1 MRAGYDRVYSD
12 TLSPPIPDV
21 PLLPTKPS
29 TSDDNG
35 YATAAIV
42 AAFLFIFSIGVC
54 VALFY
59 KPPDTVTSAVE
70 FAPFELPRGTH

>member
-21 PLLPTKPS
+21 PLLPARPS
-29 TSDDNG
+29 TSDDDS
-35 YATAAIV
+35 YARVAIV
-42 AAFLFIFSIGVC
+42 AAFLLIFSIGVG

-59 KPPDTVTSAVE
+59 KPTPTVTSAVE